1 MTTPQNAPVVNRIPT
16 SSREK
21 WVSEAAARAEERSR
35 GFAAHPTPVS
45 QLRDLISAILDKG
58 TTRAELCAI
67 AKKMSGGG
75 A

>member
-1 MTTPQNAPVVNRIPT
+1 MKAQDTQVVKRMPT
-16 SSREK
+16 S

-35 GFAAHPTPVS
+35 SAPAHHTPLS
-45 QLRDLISAILDKG
+45 QLRDLISAILDTG
-58 TTRAELCAI
+58 TTRAELRAI